1 MPMPRAIWVI
11 FALVPTATS
20 YAMGGLSRSVPQI
33 SRITMGPSDDATT
46 LPGQAILPTLYYL
59 QETARAT
66 PPEGLGALATLLCS
80 RGEELCTPGR
90 DASLLPLL
98 VPLTRSPA
106 DGAVTGVLRW
116 PTGTGEGAE
125 LPLVRTAADGRQLQL
140 LATLPTHYLQRAA
153 VLADAEGSADAA
165 AVAAIWR
172 DAGGAEIEP
181 GKAAAGPG
189 GVPGF
194 LVTKVG
200 PFIDEY
206 EGLARGHLD
215 KGSAQAALITCER
228 SQSLFGAWG
237 RPFAFHA
244 RMLAGLGRDE
254 EARDLAR
261 QALSMPL
268 WTLGD
273 DLAEV
278 CAIAQTTVEKLAAT
292 CRLRADG
299 GLTPEQL
306 RAQNGMDKRT
316 KEQVALDKA
325 SYLLDL
331 AVASP
336 DDYSWESIR
345 PELQQLYTEAKQV
358 DVARQVG
365 PIA

>member
-1 MPMPRAIWVI
+1 MSCLV
-11 FALVPTATS
+11 FAMCCRRLVRDGWPLQKRTANF
-20 YAMGGLSRSVPQI
+20 
-33 SRITMGPSDDATT
+33 RITMGPSDDATRCRAGD
-46 LPGQAILPTLYYL
+46 PAPLYYL

-66 PPEGLGALATLLCS
+66 PRRASARSRRCCARAARSSARRPRRLAAAAARAAHALA
-80 RGEELCTPGR
+80 GR
-90 DASLLPLL
+90 
-98 VPLTRSPA
+98 RR
-106 DGAVTGVLRW
+106 VTGVLRW
-116 PTGTGEGAE
+116 PTGTARA
-125 LPLVRTAADGRQLQL
+125 PSCRSCARPRTAARRL

-165 AVAAIWR
+165 AVAAIGATRAAPKSSPARRRRPGRRSRLPR
-172 DAGGAEIEP
+172 DEG
-181 GKAAAGPG
+181 
-189 GVPGF
+189 
-194 LVTKVG
+194 G

-215 KGSAQAALITCER
+215 KGSAQAALSRASEAN
-228 SQSLFGAWG
+228 LFGAWG

>member
-1 MPMPRAIWVI
+1 M
-11 FALVPTATS
+11 
-20 YAMGGLSRSVPQI
+20 
-33 SRITMGPSDDATT
+33 
-46 LPGQAILPTLYYL
+46 
-59 QETARAT
+59 
-66 PPEGLGALATLLCS
+66 
-80 RGEELCTPGR
+80 
-90 DASLLPLL
+90 
-98 VPLTRSPA
+98 
-106 DGAVTGVLRW
+106 
-116 PTGTGEGAE
+116 
-125 LPLVRTAADGRQLQL
+125 
-140 LATLPTHYLQRAA
+140 
-153 VLADAEGSADAA
+153 
-165 AVAAIWR
+165 
-172 DAGGAEIEP
+172 
-181 GKAAAGPG
+181 
-189 GVPGF
+189 
-194 LVTKVG
+194 TKVG

-228 SQSLFGAWG
+228 SPLFGAWG

>member
-1 MPMPRAIWVI
+1 M
-11 FALVPTATS
+11 
-20 YAMGGLSRSVPQI
+20 
-33 SRITMGPSDDATT
+33 
-46 LPGQAILPTLYYL
+46 
-59 QETARAT
+59 
-66 PPEGLGALATLLCS
+66 
-80 RGEELCTPGR
+80 
-90 DASLLPLL
+90 
-98 VPLTRSPA
+98 
-106 DGAVTGVLRW
+106 
-116 PTGTGEGAE
+116 
-125 LPLVRTAADGRQLQL
+125 
-140 LATLPTHYLQRAA
+140 
-153 VLADAEGSADAA
+153 
-165 AVAAIWR
+165 
-172 DAGGAEIEP
+172 
-181 GKAAAGPG
+181 
-189 GVPGF
+189 
-194 LVTKVG
+194 TKVG

-254 EARDLAR
+254 ARDLAR

-299 GLTPEQL
+299 GLTPSSCAL
-306 RAQNGMDKRT
+306 RTGWTSGRR
-316 KEQVALDKA
+316 
-325 SYLLDL
+325 SR
-331 AVASP
+331 SP
-336 DDYSWESIR
+336 STRRVTSSTSPSRRPTIIRESIR

-365 PIA
+365 PHRLVARRQPRHGMRVCLTCFSFYPRSFQDR